1 MPLNVPS
8 MPTVPSP
15 GGLRRRALSLG
26 VTALVQALWLVGCAD
41 SATVAAPSSGQSDS
55 ASEAAAP
62 DVASAEPAS
71 SAVPPLPAAA
81 DGDVLPRSYAGFTLG
96 EPPPADAELRDGP
109 PSFYPEASQYL
120 VRLSESPKTT
130 VGLYVHD
137 GAVFRIEWRV
147 KDASLERDAVVEAF
161 AARLGPPEE
170 PSPYLPKGRTYWS
183 DGLVDGKTTVTVF
196 RIDESEWFRV
206 AFEDSGRG
214 AALMSLG
221 N

>member
-1 MPLNVPS
+1 MPLSTAS
-8 MPTVPSP
+8 MPHAPSP
-15 GGLRRRALSLG
+15 VRRRRLTPSLWAAA
-26 VTALVQALWLVGCAD
+26 VFCQALGLLGCAD
-41 SATVAAPSSGQSDS
+41 SAPVAAAGSA
-55 ASEAAAP
+55 ASEPAADA
-62 DVASAEPAS
+62 AS

-81 DGDVLPRSYAGFTLG
+81 DGEALPRSYAGFTLG
-96 EPPPADAELRDGP
+96 EPPPAAAELRDGP

-130 VGLYVHD
+130 VGLYAHD
-137 GAVFRIEWRV
+137 GVVFRIEWRV

-170 PSPYLPKGRTYWS
+170 PSAFLPKQQVYWS
-183 DGLVDGKTTVTVF
+183 DGLVDGKTTITVF
-196 RIDESEWFRV
+196 RRDDSEWFRV

-214 AALMSLG
+214 VALMSLS